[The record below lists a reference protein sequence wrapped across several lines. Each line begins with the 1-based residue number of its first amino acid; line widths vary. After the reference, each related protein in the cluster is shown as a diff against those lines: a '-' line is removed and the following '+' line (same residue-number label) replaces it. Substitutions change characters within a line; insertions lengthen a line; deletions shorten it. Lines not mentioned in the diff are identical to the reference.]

1 MSLGI
6 LEYSDSAKAGGI
18 VLRSAS
24 GTAPRV
30 TLQSEPN
37 DAHPPPPPE
46 SSHNPSPSQSLMPG
60 GVFKSQVW
68 ATGQGR
74 LERID
79 LVI

>member
-37 DAHPPPPPE
+37 DAHPPPLLSPPITQVPAKVLCQVG
-46 SSHNPSPSQSLMPG
+46 SLSPKYGP
-60 GVFKSQVW
+60 
-68 ATGQGR
+68 QGKG
-74 LERID
+74 D
-79 LVI
+79 